1 MSEHENLQR
10 SLFMINIQNQQNNV
24 AVDIPKLQQDA
35 SKILAALNYAD
46 FDLTILLTSEPVM
59 QKFNRDYRKK
69 DQPTDI
75 LSFPFYPDLKAGERI
90 LAKDED
96 DQNLGDLI
104 LCPLY
109 ILNDLDRWQ
118 KSFEERLQILLV
130 HGICHLLGYDHI
142 KDEDYLIMKEQ
153 EDWLIAQINT

>member
-1 MSEHENLQR
+1 
-10 SLFMINIQNQQNNV
+10 MINIQNQQLDI
-24 AVDIPKLQQDA
+24 AVDLKKLQQDA
-35 SKILAALNYAD
+35 GKLLSALNYLD
-46 FDLTILLTSEPVM
+46 FDLTILLVTEPAM

-75 LSFPFYPDLKAGERI
+75 LSFPFYPTLKAGERI
-90 LAKDED
+90 VAQDED
-96 DQNLGDLI
+96 EQNLGDLI

-109 ILNDLDRWQ
+109 IFKDLARWE

-142 KDEDYLIMKEQ
+142 IDQDYLIMKEK
-153 EDWLIAQINT
+153 EDWLIAKIKD